1 MSESIAAM
9 TGSLAAVIA
18 ATSQGQER
26 TEFET
31 KLDRL
36 AQVAIQSGLGLAPG
50 QELVMT
56 ASTDA
61 LPLARRI
68 TEHAYKAGASLVTTL
83 FTDEES
89 ALLRY
94 QYGSDASFDAAAAWL
109 YEGMAAAYKN
119 GAARL
124 AITGG
129 NPSLLSQQDPEK
141 VSRANRAMSKAYRPA
156 LELITRH
163 DINWTIV
170 SAATP
175 AWAAAVF
182 PDLPADEALKK
193 LWDAI
198 FAASRADQA
207 DPVAAWKKHDAGLH
221 ASADRLNQKRYAALH
236 FKGPGTDLKVGLADD
251 HLWLGGG
258 TTAGNGNYCIPNMP
272 TEEVFTTP
280 HKDRTEGT
288 VTSTKPL
295 SHQGTLIE
303 EIRVRFEGGRIVEAH
318 AAKGEQVL
326 QRLIET
332 DEGARRLG
340 EVSLVPNS
348 SPIAASGMLFLNTL
362 FDENAACHIALGQA
376 YSSCL
381 KNGDKLTPEELAAK
395 GANESLIHVD
405 WMIGSG
411 KIDVDGITASGGAE
425 PVMRQGEWVRD

>member
-1 MSESIAAM
+1 MSATIIADTPTTVRDFA
-9 TGSLAAVIA
+9 
-18 ATSQGQER
+18 
-26 TEFET
+26 T

-36 AQVAIQSGLGLAPG
+36 AEIAIKSGLGLAEG

-56 ASTDA
+56 ASTEA
-61 LPLARRI
+61 LPLARLI
-68 TEHAYKAGASLVTTL
+68 TKHAYTAGASLVTIL
-83 FTDEES
+83 FTDEEAS
-89 ALLRY
+89 LLRY
-94 QYGSDASFDAAAAWL
+94 RYGHDASFDKAANWL
-109 YEGMAAAYKN
+109 YDGMAAAYRS

-129 NPSLLSQQDPEK
+129 NPALLSKEDPER
-141 VSRANRAMSKAYRPA
+141 VSRANREMSKAYRPA

-175 AWAAAVF
+175 AWAAAMF
-182 PDLPADEALKK
+182 PNLPAEEALGK
-193 LWDAI
+193 LWDAV
-198 FAASRADQA
+198 FAASRADQD
-207 DPVAAWKKHDAGLH
+207 DPIAAWKKHDEKLH
-221 ASADRLNQKRYAALH
+221 AWAGRMNERRYAALH

-280 HKDRTEGT
+280 HKDRVEGT

-303 EIRVRFEGGRIVEAH
+303 GIRVQFEGGRIVEAH

-326 QRLIET
+326 QKLIET

-348 SPIAASGMLFLNTL
+348 SPISASGLLFLNTL

-376 YSSCL
+376 YSSCVRE
-381 KNGDKLTPEELAAK
+381 GDKLMPEQLSGK

-411 KIDVDGITASGGAE
+411 QVDVDGITATGSTE
-425 PVMRQGEWVRD
+425 PVMRKGEWAD

>member
-1 MSESIAAM
+1 MESMSATAIAE
-9 TGSLAAVIA
+9 TPK
-18 ATSQGQER
+18 TTTDFER
-26 TEFET
+26 

-36 AQVAIQSGLGLAPG
+36 AEVAVRSGLGLAAG
-50 QELVMT
+50 QEVVMT

-61 LPLARRI
+61 LPLARLI
-68 TEHAYKAGASLVTTL
+68 TKHAYQAGASLVTTL
-83 FTDEES
+83 WTDEQS

-94 QYGSDASFDAAAAWL
+94 RYGRDASFDAAAAWL
-109 YEGMAAAYKN
+109 YEGMAAAYRS

-129 NPSLLSQQDPEK
+129 NPALLSQENPEK
-141 VSRANRAMSKAYRPA
+141 VARANKAMSKAYRPA

-182 PDLPADEALKK
+182 PELSADEALGK

-207 DPVAAWKKHDAGLH
+207 DPLAAWKRHDDKLH
-221 ASADRLNQKRYAALH
+221 AWADRMNERRYAALH
-236 FKGPGTDLKVGLADD
+236 FRGPGTDLKVGLADD

-280 HKDRTEGT
+280 HKDRVEG
-288 VTSTKPL
+288 VVRSTKPL

-303 EIRVRFEGGRIVEAH
+303 QIAVRFEGGKIVEAH

-326 QRLIET
+326 QKMIET
-332 DEGARRLG
+332 DEGAPRLG

-348 SPIAASGMLFLNTL
+348 SPIAASGLLFLNTL

-376 YSSCL
+376 YSSCVR
-381 KNGDKLTPEELAAK
+381 NGDKLTPEELAGK

-411 KIDVDGITASGGAE
+411 EVDVDGIMASGGAE
-425 PVMRQGEWVRD
+425 PVIRKGEWAD